1 VRTWEENKAAIN
13 QLWPTVKFTDEER
26 NLWRDDLSGLDQ
38 SSLYDAIRNV
48 KRTRDNPWPQ
58 LKWVLDEY
66 REIAR
71 IRARASSPVSAKEKK
86 LNITVDAEHDGKL
99 AKDFCAYI
107 DSAPPSEFSEIESK
121 VLDKL
126 PEMWSRTAVR
136 VLKYARDRLLGETEL
151 FGRVSRDGSIQQ
163 ISFTEVA

>member
-1 VRTWEENKAAIN
+1 MRTWEENKAAIN

-48 KRTRDNPWPQ
+48 KRTHDNPWPQ

-86 LNITVDAEHDGKL
+86 LNITVDPEQDGKL
-99 AKDFCAYI
+99 AKDFCAWI
-107 DSAPPSEFSEIESK
+107 DSATPSEFSDIEIK

-136 VLKYARDRLLGETEL
+136 VLKYARARLLGETEL
-151 FGRVSRDGSIQQ
+151 FGRVLRDGSIQTV
-163 ISFTEVA
+163 SFTEVA